1 MKMRQFTSSL
11 LATLLLAIVVTA
23 QQVPDQSDPK
33 NLVVVDHTWRKEYV
47 VPAVDSNPLRPN
59 EDLIRQTRAEKAVI
73 RQRDYELPNQ
83 TTEIPMPLPAG
94 RPVPPAAREIYVY
107 KITVKNSGAKRIKA
121 VDWEFQF
128 LNPETQEV
136 MGTKQ
141 IISKVKLAPGKTQ
154 VIKAHR
160 PEPPTHIV
168 SAGQLDKKLQDQF
181 KEKVIIHR
189 IEYTDGTVWRRQP

>member
-1 MKMRQFTSSL
+1 MKMRQLTYSL
-11 LATLLLAIVVTA
+11 LATLLLALVVTA

-33 NLVVVDHTWRKEYV
+33 DLVVVDHTWRKDYV
-47 VPAVDSNPLRPN
+47 VPTVDSNPLKPN

-73 RQRDYELPNQ
+73 RQRDYQLPNQ
-83 TTEIPMPLPAG
+83 TTEIPMPLPDG

-107 KITVKNSGAKRIKA
+107 KITVKNSGAKRIKE

-154 VIKAHR
+154 VIESHR
-160 PEPPTHIV
+160 PQPPTHIV
-168 SAGQLDKKLQDQF
+168 SAGQLDKKLKDQF

-189 IEYTDGTVWRRQP
+189 IEYTDGTVWHRVP